1 MLIRIITGIVLIAAV
16 LAWLFVADYPI
27 FAMGALFM
35 YAVGA
40 WEMGPLLGFKRR
52 ITFLCI
58 SAVASTVAFMTA
70 EPGHFIDQP
79 VPSMVKWLIVSGM
92 IVWIF
97 SLPLLVR
104 FPKCDGWKNNRV
116 LTTIYGLLLLLPFLE
131 GLLVL
136 RATDYLQDRNA
147 GAFLVLS
154 VMALVWCADSGAYFT
169 GRAIGKTP
177 LIPRVSPKK
186 TVEGLAGGILLSLVA
201 MLIFVRLGWFATYG
215 ENLISIIIAAFFTI
229 IFSVEGDLVESMLKR
244 MVGIKDSGR
253 IFPGHGGMLDRIDS
267 QLAAIPV
274 FLFFSFL
281 LHGELF

>member
-1 MLIRIITGIVLIAAV
+1 MLIRIITGIILIAAV

-27 FAMGALFM
+27 FALGALFM
-35 YAVGA
+35 YSVGA
-40 WEMGPLLGFKRR
+40 WEMGPLLGFKKR

-58 SAVASTVAFMTA
+58 SVVASTIVFMTA

-79 VPSMVKWLIVSGM
+79 VPSAIKWLISSGM
-92 IVWIF
+92 VVWIF
-97 SLPLLVR
+97 SMPLLVR
-104 FPKCDGWKNNRV
+104 YPKCDCWKNNRI
-116 LTTIYGLLLLLPFLE
+116 LTTVYGLFLLLPFLE

-136 RATDYLQDRNA
+136 RATDYLQDPKS
-147 GAFLVLS
+147 GAFLVLA

-169 GRAIGKTP
+169 GRAIGKTK

-186 TVEGLAGGILLSLVA
+186 TVEGLCGGILLALIA
-201 MLIFVRLGWFATYG
+201 MLIFVRMGWFASYG
-215 ENLISIIIAAFFTI
+215 ENLTNIIIASFFTI
-229 IFSVEGDLVESMLKR
+229 LFSVEGDLVESMLKR
-244 MVGIKDSGR
+244 MVGVKDSGR

-281 LHGELF
+281 LNGELF